1 MTLYNKISQAHVDK
15 NVTTFMNLLD
25 EDFIFVFHKLGNS
38 SSKSQ
43 WGEMLTGMFN
53 NDKFVQHLSRC
64 I

>member
-43 WGEMLTGMFN
+43 
-53 NDKFVQHLSRC
+53 
-64 I
+64 